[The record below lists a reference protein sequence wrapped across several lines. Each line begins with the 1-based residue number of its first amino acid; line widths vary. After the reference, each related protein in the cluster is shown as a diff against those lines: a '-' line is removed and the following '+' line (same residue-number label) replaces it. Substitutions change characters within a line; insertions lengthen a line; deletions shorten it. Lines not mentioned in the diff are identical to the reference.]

1 MKKLLALLFSLFL
14 LSSPSVFADDISD
27 FEIEGISIGDSLLDY
42 MTEEEI
48 LKQIELKE
56 NDFSYLKE
64 PNKYVQIN
72 LNKAFPTY
80 KSGLSFLVKNNS
92 SNQYITN
99 QNEKYRIETI
109 RGAID
114 YNEDFDGCIAKRNE
128 TVKVLSSMFLNAQKT
143 EGDYAHSAD
152 PSGSSIVD
160 GVWYTLDSGADISA
174 YCTNHEETFRFKMD
188 WDEGLSIGI
197 SSAEVSTWLSDLK

>member
-1 MKKLLALLFSLFL
+1 MKKLLVLLFSLFL
-14 LSSPSVFADDISD
+14 LYSPSVFADDISD

-128 TVKVLSSMFLNAQKT
+128 IVKVLSSMFPNAQKT
-143 EGDYAHSAD
+143 ESDYAHSAD

-160 GVWYTLDSGADISA
+160 GVWYTLDSGADVSA

-197 SSAEVSTWLSDLK
+197 SSAEVATWLMDLK